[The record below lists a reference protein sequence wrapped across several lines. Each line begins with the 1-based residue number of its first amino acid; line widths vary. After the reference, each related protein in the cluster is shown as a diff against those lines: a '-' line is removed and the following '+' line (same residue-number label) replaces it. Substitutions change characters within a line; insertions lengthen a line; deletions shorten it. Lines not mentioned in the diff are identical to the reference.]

1 VQVPAPAM
9 LGYMVGRF
17 SSPMNDKAIEPGQK
31 STERYLPREAWARLS
46 PEERKRTDE
55 KKQRASRTGRQFVP
69 NTERASKARRAV
81 ELASRRKTN
90 G

>member
-1 VQVPAPAM
+1 MQVHELAT
-9 LGYMVGRF
+9 LGCTVGRF
-17 SSPMNDKAIEPGQK
+17 NSPMADKAIEPGQK
-31 STERYLPREAWARLS
+31 STERYLPRDAWARLS

-69 NTERASKARRAV
+69 NTERANKARRAV
-81 ELASRRKTN
+81 ELASRRKQN

>member
-1 VQVPAPAM
+1 M
-9 LGYMVGRF
+9 LGCMVGQLNN
-17 SSPMNDKAIEPGQK
+17 PMADKAIEPGQK
-31 STERYLPREAWARLS
+31 STERYLPKEAWAKLS
-46 PEERKRTDE
+46 SEERERTDE

-81 ELASRRKTN
+81 ELASRRKSN

>member
-1 VQVPAPAM
+1 M
-9 LGYMVGRF
+9 LGCMVGRF
-17 SSPMNDKAIEPGQK
+17 SSSMNDKAIEPGQK
-31 STERYLPREAWARLS
+31 STERYLPKEAWARLS

-81 ELASRRKTN
+81 ELASRRQNN